1 MSRRRRRRDRDSADV
16 LPLGF
21 ATSLITD
28 PMTHAS
34 STSPPEQTPDQEADA
49 PGGLPPAEE
58 RTEEPE
64 AIRPSEGE
72 EVVEVSAGEE
82 EVAEIRPAESM
93 PPVEIPPAPAE
104 TISLASAETMR
115 PEPDETIP
123 TEPAETVSPPAEMIP
138 AAEIIRPPA
147 SPPRDPLTLVEE
159 PPVPE
164 SADAEVV
171 PAAMGPE
178 LEPIDLDTLAPE
190 AVAPPRDRRRG
201 PRFNLITGTL
211 LLSSVALFGGY
222 LVVNLVL
229 MPSLTRQGVEVR
241 VPEVI
246 GLSEREAE
254 RLLAGEDLKLSKISE
269 QWSPD
274 VPRGFITAQDPAA
287 GGIVKRGRR
296 ISVIVSLGAQGTSVP
311 VLEGVT
317 ARQAE
322 IMLEGA
328 GLKLGR
334 YARAY
339 SEQVSKDLVIATDP
353 PGETLVEQE
362 TAVDLLVSLGPVPRT
377 FVLPDLAGRDAQS
390 AAQGLRDEGFSVTL
404 REGGGKLKG
413 GLVAGQEPPAGHRV
427 APRDSI
433 VLYYHP

>member
-1 MSRRRRRRDRDSADV
+1 MSRRRRRNRDSADA
-16 LPLGF
+16 LPPGV
-21 ATSLITD
+21 ATSMIPN
-28 PMTHAS
+28 PMTQES
-34 STSPPEQTPDQEADA
+34 SSNPLEQSPEDDAGAELIPATPKIDEA
-49 PGGLPPAEE
+49 PPPA
-58 RTEEPE
+58 
-64 AIRPSEGE
+64 
-72 EVVEVSAGEE
+72 
-82 EVAEIRPAESM
+82 
-93 PPVEIPPAPAE
+93 
-104 TISLASAETMR
+104 
-115 PEPDETIP
+115 
-123 TEPAETVSPPAEMIP
+123 
-138 AAEIIRPPA
+138 
-147 SPPRDPLTLVEE
+147 E

-164 SADAEVV
+164 APPPAEPPEIHEAPP
-171 PAAMGPE
+171 PAATVEDVIPTAMGPE
-178 LEPIDLDTLAPE
+178 LEPIDLDALAPE
-190 AVAPPRDRRRG
+190 AVGPPRDRRRG
-201 PRFNLITGTL
+201 PRFSLLTGTL
-211 LLSSVALFGGY
+211 LLSSLALLGGY

-254 RLLAGEDLKLSKISE
+254 RLLAGEDLRLSKISE

-274 VPRGFITAQDPAA
+274 VPRGFITTQDPPA

-334 YARAY
+334 SARAY
-339 SEQVSKDLVIATDP
+339 SDQASKDLVIATDP
-353 PGETLVEQE
+353 PGETMVEQE
-362 TAVDLLVSLGPVPRT
+362 TAVDLLVSLGPVPRS
-377 FVLPDLAGRDAQS
+377 FVLPDLVGRDAAS
-390 AAQGLRDEGFSVTL
+390 AARSLRDEGFAVSL
-404 REGGGKLKG
+404 REGGGRQKD

>member
-1 MSRRRRRRDRDSADV
+1 MSRRRRRRDGDPADAV
-16 LPLGF
+16 PPGL
-21 ATSLITD
+21 ATSLTDDPTSLTAD
-28 PMTHAS
+28 PMTHDSAPI
-34 STSPPEQTPDQEADA
+34 PPEQPPD
-49 PGGLPPAEE
+49 EE
-58 RTEEPE
+58 TD
-64 AIRPSEGE
+64 
-72 EVVEVSAGEE
+72 AGEIR
-82 EVAEIRPAESM
+82 VGEIH
-93 PPVEIPPAPAE
+93 
-104 TISLASAETMR
+104 
-115 PEPDETIP
+115 PEETIP
-123 TEPAETVSPPAEMIP
+123 SA
-138 AAEIIRPPA
+138 
-147 SPPRDPLTLVEE
+147 
-159 PPVPE
+159 PPVLEAPPKPAPL
-164 SADAEVV
+164 ADPDVV
-171 PAAMGPE
+171 PSAMGPE
-178 LEPIDLDTLAPE
+178 LEPIELDTLPPE
-190 AVAPPRDRRRG
+190 AVASPRDRRRSL
-201 PRFNLITGTL
+201 RFNLITGTL
-211 LLSSVALFGGY
+211 ALSSFALLGGY

-274 VPRGFITAQDPAA
+274 VPRGFITAQDPTA

-311 VLEGVT
+311 VLEAVT
-317 ARQAE
+317 VRQAE

-334 YARAY
+334 HARAY
-339 SEQVSKDLVIATDP
+339 SDQVSKDLVIATDP
-353 PGETLVEQE
+353 PGETVVEQE

-390 AAQGLRDEGFSVTL
+390 AARSLRDEGFSVSL
-404 REGGGKLKG
+404 REGAGRQKS
-413 GLVAGQEPPAGHRV
+413 GLVTGQEPPAGHRV

>member
-1 MSRRRRRRDRDSADV
+1 MSRRKRRRDRESADA
-16 LPLGF
+16 LPPGL
-21 ATSLITD
+21 ATSLFD
-28 PMTHAS
+28 ESMTHESAP
-34 STSPPEQTPDQEADA
+34 TPPEQTPDEETAAEEVRPAQEEPVRDA
-49 PGGLPPAEE
+49 APAKEETAEGGL
-58 RTEEPE
+58 
-64 AIRPSEGE
+64 
-72 EVVEVSAGEE
+72 
-82 EVAEIRPAESM
+82 AESRPM
-93 PPVEIPPAPAE
+93 EIILPEPRPYVELPPVESAPG
-104 TISLASAETMR
+104 
-115 PEPDETIP
+115 
-123 TEPAETVSPPAEMIP
+123 
-138 AAEIIRPPA
+138 
-147 SPPRDPLTLVEE
+147 EE
-159 PPVPE
+159 PPPVESAPYVEPPPVELSPYVEPPPVESQPYVEPAPVME
-164 SADAEVV
+164 SADDEAV
-171 PAAMGPE
+171 PAAMTPE
-178 LEPIDLDTLAPE
+178 LEPIELDSLAPE
-190 AVAPPRDRRRG
+190 AVAPPSGDRRRG
-201 PRFNLITGTL
+201 PRFNFITGTL
-211 LLSSVALFGGY
+211 ILSSIALFGGY

-274 VPRGFITAQDPAA
+274 VPRGFITAQDPTA

-311 VLEGVT
+311 ILEGVT

-339 SEQVSKDLVIATDP
+339 SDQVSKDLVIATDP
-353 PGETLVEQE
+353 PGETVVEQE

-377 FVLPDLAGRDAQS
+377 FVLPELEGRDASS
-390 AAQGLRDEGFSVTL
+390 AARSLRDEGFTVSL
-404 REGGGKLKG
+404 REGSGKQKS
-413 GLVAGQEPPAGHRV
+413 GLVTGQEPPAGHRV

>member
-1 MSRRRRRRDRDSADV
+1 
-16 LPLGF
+16 
-21 ATSLITD
+21 
-28 PMTHAS
+28 MTHDPAS
-34 STSPPEQTPDQEADA
+34 SAPREEAPDEETS
-49 PGGLPPAEE
+49 AEE
-58 RTEEPE
+58 T
-64 AIRPSEGE
+64 RPVEGE
-72 EVVEVSAGEE
+72 AAAEAVEQP
-82 EVAEIRPAESM
+82 RPL
-93 PPVEIPPAPAE
+93 EIPAVEAAGPERSSFMEPSRAAE
-104 TISLASAETMR
+104 PPHR
-115 PEPDETIP
+115 ETIP
-123 TEPAETVSPPAEMIP
+123 T
-138 AAEIIRPPA
+138 
-147 SPPRDPLTLVEE
+147 
-159 PPVPE
+159 
-164 SADAEVV
+164 
-171 PAAMGPE
+171 AMGPE
-178 LEPIDLDTLAPE
+178 LEPIELDELAPE
-190 AVAPPRDRRRG
+190 VVAPPSDRRRG
-201 PRFNLITGTL
+201 PRFNFLTGTL
-211 LLSSVALFGGY
+211 VLSSIALLGGY

-287 GGIVKRGRR
+287 GGVVKRGRR

-339 SEQVSKDLVIATDP
+339 SDQVSKDMVIATDP
-353 PGETLVEQE
+353 PGETVVEQE
-362 TAVDLLVSLGPVPRT
+362 TAVDLLVSMGPAPRS
-377 FVLPDLAGRDAQS
+377 FVLPDLEGRDASS
-390 AAQGLRDEGFSVTL
+390 AARNLRDEGFSVSL
-404 REGGGKLKG
+404 REGGGRQKS

>member
-1 MSRRRRRRDRDSADV
+1 
-16 LPLGF
+16 
-21 ATSLITD
+21 
-28 PMTHAS
+28 MTHDS
-34 STSPPEQTPDQEADA
+34 STTPPEQTPDQETDA
-49 PGGLPPAEE
+49 
-58 RTEEPE
+58 PE
-64 AIRPSEGE
+64 AIRPAEGQGVTE
-72 EVVEVSAGEE
+72 PAPPKEQ
-82 EVAEIRPAESM
+82 VAEI
-93 PPVEIPPAPAE
+93 PPGEAAPHGEAAPPAE
-104 TISLASAETMR
+104 TIA
-115 PEPDETIP
+115 
-123 TEPAETVSPPAEMIP
+123 PAEITPPSDAVPPAK
-138 AAEIIRPPA
+138 
-147 SPPRDPLTLVEE
+147 TLVLEMPAPMEE
-159 PPVPE
+159 PRVAEPV
-164 SADAEVV
+164 DDEVV
-171 PAAMGPE
+171 PSAMGPE
-178 LEPIDLDTLAPE
+178 LEPIELDALAPE
-190 AVAPPRDRRRG
+190 VVVPPRDRRRG
-201 PRFNLITGTL
+201 VRFNLITGTL

-254 RLLAGEDLKLSKISE
+254 RLLAAEDLKLSKISE

-274 VPRGFITAQDPAA
+274 VPRGFITAQDPTA

-339 SEQVSKDLVIATDP
+339 SDQVSKDLVIATDP
-353 PGETLVEQE
+353 PGETVVEQE
-362 TAVDLLVSLGPVPRT
+362 TAVDLLVSLGSVPRT
-377 FVLPDLAGRDAQS
+377 FVLPDLAGRDAAS
-390 AAQGLRDEGFSVTL
+390 AARSLRDEGFSVTL
-404 REGGGKLKG
+404 REGGGKQKG

>member
-1 MSRRRRRRDRDSADV
+1 MSRRRRRRDRNSADV

-21 ATSLITD
+21 ATTLITD
-28 PMTHAS
+28 PMTNDS
-34 STSPPEQTPDQEADA
+34 STTPPEQTPDQETD
-49 PGGLPPAEE
+49 P
-58 RTEEPE
+58 PE
-64 AIRPSEGE
+64 AIRP
-72 EVVEVSAGEE
+72 AEE
-82 EVAEIRPAESM
+82 EKATEAI
-93 PPVEIPPAPAE
+93 PPVETIPAE
-104 TISLASAETMR
+104 ETMR
-115 PEPDETIP
+115 RPEP
-123 TEPAETVSPPAEMIP
+123 
-138 AAEIIRPPA
+138 
-147 SPPRDPLTLVEE
+147 LTFVEE
-159 PPVPE
+159 PPVAHR
-164 SADAEVV
+164 ADDEI
-171 PAAMGPE
+171 PPTAMGPE
-178 LEPIDLDTLAPE
+178 LEPIELDALAPE
-190 AVAPPRDRRRG
+190 VVAPPRDRRRG
-201 PRFNLITGTL
+201 VRFNLITGTL

-254 RLLAGEDLKLSKISE
+254 RLLAAEDLKLSKISE

-274 VPRGFITAQDPAA
+274 VPRGFITAQDPTA
-287 GGIVKRGRR
+287 GGVVKRGRR

-339 SEQVSKDLVIATDP
+339 SDQVSKDIVIATDP
-353 PGETLVEQE
+353 PGETVVEQE
-362 TAVDLLVSLGPVPRT
+362 TAVDLLVSLGSVPRN
-377 FVLPDLAGRDAQS
+377 FVLPDLAGRDAAS
-390 AAQGLRDEGFSVTL
+390 AAQSLRDEGFSVTL
-404 REGGGKLKG
+404 REGGGKQKG